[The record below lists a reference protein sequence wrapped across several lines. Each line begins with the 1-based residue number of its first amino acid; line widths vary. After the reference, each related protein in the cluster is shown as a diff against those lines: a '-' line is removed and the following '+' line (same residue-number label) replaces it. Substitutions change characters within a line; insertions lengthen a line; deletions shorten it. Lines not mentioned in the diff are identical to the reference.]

1 MATFFEVGVTSRLSI
16 YHPAGQLG
24 LKTNPFGKDV
34 ANLDLYRALAHHGR
48 FDQVDFLTHVGVDPR
63 ALAEALGGPATR
75 IGATSIF
82 DQQRA
87 VDAGALL
94 RGQPDLNNL
103 AWLRRRVAG
112 DKAYSL
118 LGLIHTL
125 APLATR
131 QNLAHAALAPV
142 QPWDALICTSPSVQ
156 EALGRMF
163 DEWFDYLGSRFGGG
177 KPARPNLPLVPL
189 GVDQAAFQ
197 TLADRPDVRA
207 DLRAELG
214 LGEDDILVL
223 WVGRLSFFEKAFPQP
238 MFRAV
243 EEAAHASG
251 KRAAFVM
258 AGWFPNDAD
267 NRPRYEEAAR
277 AYAPSVDVRFLD
289 GNDRN
294 LLGRLWASADIFLS
308 LVDNI
313 QETFGITPI
322 EAMSAGLPVVVSD
335 WDGYRFTVR
344 DGQDGFLIPTLGGP
358 ITGLGR
364 GMSARHAFLIDSY
377 QNYVGSVAQHTAV
390 HVGRAAK
397 ALAEL
402 MSSAELRK
410 RMGAS
415 GRDRVRTAFDW
426 PVVVRQLVSLLDDLA
441 RIRAAAPEP
450 PRTPIMDPSRG
461 DPFRDFAGF
470 ATQILTVDTL
480 LSVRA
485 GAGAGDLAR
494 SRDVSLDNVYSG
506 SRAKPEDCQRVVEI
520 LASSGPQSVRTILL
534 QFPVERRRNLELTLG
549 WMAKIG
555 LLDWLD

>member
-1 MATFFEVGVTSRLSI
+1 MPQRLSI

-34 ANLDLYRALAHHGR
+34 ANLDLYRALAQHGGL
-48 FDQVDFLTHVGVDPR
+48 QQLDFLTHVGVDPQ
-63 ALAEALGGPATR
+63 ALAGALDAPATR

-87 VDAGALL
+87 VEAGALL

-131 QNLAHAALAPV
+131 QNMAHAALAPT

-156 EALGRMF
+156 HAMTQMF
-163 DEWFDYLGSRFGGG
+163 GEWFDYLASRFGGG
-177 KPARPNLPLVPL
+177 KPPIPNLPLVPL
-189 GVDQAAFQ
+189 GVNQQAFQ
-197 TLADRPDVRA
+197 AMADRPGARA
-207 DLRAELG
+207 SMRAELG
-214 LGEDDILVL
+214 LAEDDVLVL

-243 EEAAHASG
+243 EEAAQASG
-251 KRAAFVM
+251 KRVAFVM
-258 AGWFPNDAD
+258 AGWFPNDED
-267 NRPRYEEAAR
+267 NRPRYTEAAR
-277 AYAPSVDVRFLD
+277 VYAPSVDVRFLD
-289 GNDRN
+289 GNDRE
-294 LLGRLWASADIFLS
+294 LLGRLWAGADIFLS

-344 DGQDGFLIPTLGGP
+344 DGQDGFLVPTLGGP
-358 ITGLGR
+358 ATGLGR
-364 GMSARHAFLIDSY
+364 GMSARHAFLIESY
-377 QNYVGSVAQHTAV
+377 QTYVGTVAQHTAV

-402 MSSAELRK
+402 MASPDLRR

-415 GRDRVRTAFDW
+415 GRERVRTTFDW
-426 PVVVRQLVSLLDDLA
+426 PVVIRQLMGLLDDLA
-441 RIRAAAPEP
+441 RIRLAAPEP
-450 PRTPIMDPSRG
+450 PRQPLMDPSRG

-470 ATQILTVDTL
+470 ASRVLNIDTL
-480 LSVRA
+480 LSIRA
-485 GAGAGDLAR
+485 GSGPADLDRAEQ
-494 SRDVSLDNVYSG
+494 VGLDNVYNG
-506 SRAKPEDCQRVVEI
+506 QRATPAECRQVVDI
-520 LASSGPQSVRTILL
+520 LMQAGPLTVRDILL
-534 QFPVERRRNLELTLG
+534 RFPIERRRNLELTLG